1 MMTTDAPSSASARA
15 IATPMPAV
23 ETVTKAFFPSSRK
36 FIASSSFSLLRFVYV
51 VDPSFPAQMI
61 DREAIVRPARQQQVV
76 NRCVKHLYA
85 KRFPS
90 AAQRC
95 AEYECG
101 NQQPAAD
108 PRQSASTARASAESQ
123 RLSRQMAVLVRIAGP
138 PAAAGAFSRMLG
150 QEYPRK
156 RQGAADAL

>member
-1 MMTTDAPSSASARA
+1 MMTTDAPSRASARA

-85 KRFPS
+85 KRFPI

-108 PRQSASTARASAESQ
+108 QGKARPQPERQQKASDC
-123 RLSRQMAVLVRIAGP
+123 
-138 PAAAGAFSRMLG
+138 LG
-150 QEYPRK
+150 KWQCVCE
-156 RQGAADAL
+156 

>member
-1 MMTTDAPSSASARA
+1 MRYQAAPECGHDDDRRSFPRQRA
-15 IATPMPAV
+15 GNRDPMPAV

-51 VDPSFPAQMI
+51 VDSSFPAQMI

-85 KRFPS
+85 KRFPI

-108 PRQSASTARASAESQ
+108 QGKARPQPERQQKANDC
-123 RLSRQMAVLVRIAGP
+123 
-138 PAAAGAFSRMLG
+138 LG
-150 QEYPRK
+150 KWQCECE
-156 RQGAADAL
+156 